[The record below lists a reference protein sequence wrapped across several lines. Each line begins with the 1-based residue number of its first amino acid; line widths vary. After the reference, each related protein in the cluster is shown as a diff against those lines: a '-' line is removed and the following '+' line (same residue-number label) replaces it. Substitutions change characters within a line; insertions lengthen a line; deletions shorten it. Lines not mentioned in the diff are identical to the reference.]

1 MSSLGS
7 RVRKLEAT
15 HGKSGDP
22 FIVVVSGE
30 CPVGEAIDA
39 HLKQH
44 PEDRNR
50 PCHLI
55 RLVWVAGQ

>member
-1 MSSLGS
+1 
-7 RVRKLEAT
+7 
-15 HGKSGDP
+15 
-22 FIVVVSGE
+22 VVSGE